1 MKKSRFSESQIIRI
15 LREAEGG
22 RKVVDLCREYGVSQA
37 AYYKWKSKY
46 GGMEA
51 SDIRRLKELEEENR
65 NLKRMFAN
73 LSLEN
78 EALKDVIAKKL

>member
-1 MKKSRFSESQIIRI
+1 MK
-15 LREAEGG
+15 
-22 RKVVDLCREYGVSQA
+22 VSQA
-37 AYYKWKSKY
+37 AYYKWKTKY

-51 SDIRRLKELEEENR
+51 SDIRRLKELEDENR
-65 NLKRMFAN
+65 KLKNLFAN

>member
-1 MKKSRFSESQIIRI
+1 MRKSKFSESQIIKI
-15 LREAEGG
+15 LREVEGG
-22 RKVVDLCREYGVSQA
+22 RKVVEVCRKYQVSQA
-37 AYYKWKSKY
+37 AYYKWKTKY

-51 SDIRRLKELEEENR
+51 SDIRRLKELEDENR
-65 NLKRMFAN
+65 KLKNMFAN